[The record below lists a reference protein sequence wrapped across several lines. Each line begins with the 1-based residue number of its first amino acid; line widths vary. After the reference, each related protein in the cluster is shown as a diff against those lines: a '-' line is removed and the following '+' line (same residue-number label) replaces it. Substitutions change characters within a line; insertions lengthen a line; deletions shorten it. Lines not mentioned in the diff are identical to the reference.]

1 MAGGHTLGSGM
12 PADKTAS
19 EVDRFSP
26 VRLDASEHIAHE
38 IRLYVERKGLKPGD
52 RIGTEN
58 ELARE
63 FGVSRPTLREALR
76 LLAGS
81 HLIQVNQGRSGGI
94 FVSATANESM
104 GRNLSQAIATM
115 LATESVSLHELL
127 ETRIY
132 LEVPLAGLAA
142 EHASKETVAEMESA
156 IAAAEGHAPASD
168 EFRTADSRFHKAMAD
183 AAGNDLMVAF
193 TSWIL
198 EVLQPSLVAYMGPA
212 LEGDDILDQ
221 HRRILRAVRR
231 GQPAAAQRAMLQH
244 IEHVR
249 RVVRKLDARRAS
261 SG

>member
-1 MAGGHTLGSGM
+1 M
-12 PADKTAS
+12 PGDPAAS
-19 EVDRFSP
+19 ALDRFSP
-26 VRLDASEHIAHE
+26 VRLDASEHIARE

-104 GRNLSQAIATM
+104 GHNVSQAIATM
-115 LATESVSLHELL
+115 LATESTSLHELL
-127 ETRIY
+127 EARIY

-142 EHASKETVAEMESA
+142 ENADREAIEEMEAA
-156 IAAAEGHAPASD
+156 IAAAEGYDPASD
-168 EFRTADSRFHKAMAD
+168 EFRLADGHFHKAIAD
-183 AAGNDLMVAF
+183 AAGNELMVAF

-212 LEGDDILDQ
+212 LQGDDILDQ
-221 HRRILRAVRR
+221 HRRILRAIRR

-249 RVVRKLDARRAS
+249 RVVRKLDARR

>member
-1 MAGGHTLGSGM
+1 MA
-12 PADKTAS
+12 ADKSVPA
-19 EVDRFSP
+19 VDRFSP
-26 VRLDASEHIAHE
+26 VRLDASEHIARE

-104 GRNLSQAIATM
+104 GRNVSQAIATM

-127 ETRIY
+127 EARIY

-142 EHASKETVAEMESA
+142 EHADKETIAEMEAA
-156 IAAAEGHAPASD
+156 IAAAENAGDPASE
-168 EFRTADSRFHKAMAD
+168 EFRMADTRFHRAIAD
-183 AAGNDLMVAF
+183 AAGNDLMIAF
-193 TSWIL
+193 TGWIL

-212 LEGDDILDQ
+212 LNGDDILDQ

-231 GQPAAAQRAMLQH
+231 GQPAAAQRAMVHH

-249 RVVRKLDARRAS
+249 RVVRKLDTRAGRAS
-261 SG
+261 

>member
-1 MAGGHTLGSGM
+1 MAER
-12 PADKTAS
+12 TAS
-19 EVDRFSP
+19 PVDRFSP
-26 VRLDASEHIAHE
+26 VRLDASEHIASE

-94 FVSATANESM
+94 FVSSTANESM
-104 GRNLSQAIATM
+104 GRNVSQAIATM
-115 LATESVSLHELL
+115 LATESTSLHELL
-127 ETRIY
+127 EARIY

-142 EHASKETVAEMESA
+142 ENADREAIEEMEA
-156 IAAAEGHAPASD
+156 ALAAAEGHNPASD
-168 EFRTADSRFHKAMAD
+168 EFRLADGRFHKAIAD
-183 AAGNDLMVAF
+183 AAGNELMVAF

-221 HRRILRAVRR
+221 HRRILRAIRR

-249 RVVRKLDARRAS
+249 RVVRKLDARR

>member
-1 MAGGHTLGSGM
+1 M
-12 PADKTAS
+12 PGDQPAS
-19 EVDRFSP
+19 ALDRFSP
-26 VRLDASEHIAHE
+26 VRLDASEHIARE

-81 HLIQVNQGRSGGI
+81 HLIQVNQGRAGGI

-104 GRNLSQAIATM
+104 GRNVSQAIATM

-127 ETRIY
+127 EARIY

-142 EHASKETVAEMESA
+142 EHATEETIAAMESA
-156 IAAAEGHAPASD
+156 IEAAGGNAPASD
-168 EFRTADSRFHKAMAD
+168 EFRMADTRFHKAIAD

-212 LEGDDILDQ
+212 LEADEILSQ

-249 RVVRKLDARRAS
+249 RVVRKLDAQREKAS
-261 SG
+261 

>member
-1 MAGGHTLGSGM
+1 M
-12 PADKTAS
+12 PGDEAAAAI
-19 EVDRFSP
+19 DRFSP
-26 VRLDASEHIAHE
+26 VRLDASEHIARE

-104 GRNLSQAIATM
+104 GRNVSQAIATM

-127 ETRIY
+127 EARIY

-142 EHASKETVAEMESA
+142 EHATKATIAEMESS
-156 IAAAEGHAPASD
+156 IAEAEGNEPGSD
-168 EFRTADSRFHKAMAD
+168 EFRMADTRFHKAIAD

-212 LEGDDILDQ
+212 LNADDILSQ
-221 HRRILRAVRR
+221 HRRILRAIRR
-231 GQPAAAQRAMLQH
+231 GQPAAAQRAMLHH

-249 RVVRKLDARRAS
+249 RVVRKLDAQREKA
-261 SG
+261 G

>member
-1 MAGGHTLGSGM
+1 M
-12 PADKTAS
+12 TA
-19 EVDRFSP
+19 ENTAAPVDRFSP
-26 VRLDASEHIAHE
+26 VRLDASEHIARE

-81 HLIQVNQGRSGGI
+81 HLIQVNQGRAGGI

-104 GRNLSQAIATM
+104 GRNVSQAIATM

-127 ETRIY
+127 EARIY

-142 EHASKETVAEMESA
+142 EHATKETVAELESA
-156 IAAAEGHAPASD
+156 IAAAEGNDPASA
-168 EFRTADSRFHKAMAD
+168 EFRAADGRFHQAIAD
-183 AAGNDLMVAF
+183 AAGNELMVAF

-198 EVLQPSLVAYMGPA
+198 EVLQPSLVDYMGPA
-212 LEGDDILDQ
+212 LEADDILDQ
-221 HRRILRAVRR
+221 HRRILRAIRR

-249 RVVRKLDARRAS
+249 RVVRKLESRRAKAS
-261 SG
+261 

>member
-1 MAGGHTLGSGM
+1 MAVDRTFSA
-12 PADKTAS
+12 P
-19 EVDRFSP
+19 DRFSP

-81 HLIQVNQGRSGGI
+81 HLIQVNQGRAGGI
-94 FVSATANESM
+94 FVSASANESM
-104 GRNLSQAIATM
+104 GRNVSQAIATM

-127 ETRIY
+127 EARIY

-142 EHASKETVAEMESA
+142 ERADKETIAEMESA
-156 IAAAEGHAPASD
+156 IAAAEGNDPASD
-168 EFRTADSRFHKAMAD
+168 EFRNADGRFHKAIAD
-183 AAGNDLMVAF
+183 AAGNELMVAF

-198 EVLQPSLVAYMGPA
+198 EVLQPSLVEYMGPA
-212 LEGDDILDQ
+212 LDADDILDQ

-249 RVVRKLDARRAS
+249 RVVRKLDSKRGAAS
-261 SG
+261 

>member
-1 MAGGHTLGSGM
+1 M
-12 PADKTAS
+12 PANKTIS
-19 EVDRFSP
+19 PLDRFSP
-26 VRLDASEHIAHE
+26 VRLDASEHIARE

-81 HLIQVNQGRSGGI
+81 HLIQVNQGRAGGI

-104 GRNLSQAIATM
+104 GRNVSQAIATM

-127 ETRIY
+127 EARIY

-142 EHASKETVAEMESA
+142 ENAGAETIEEMESA
-156 IAAAEGHAPASD
+156 IAAAEGNEPASD
-168 EFRTADSRFHKAMAD
+168 EFRMADSRFHKAIAD
-183 AAGNDLMVAF
+183 AAGNDLMIAF

-198 EVLQPSLVAYMGPA
+198 EVLQPSLVAYMGPS
-212 LEGDDILDQ
+212 LEADDILEQ
-221 HRRILRAVRR
+221 HRRILRAIRR
-231 GQPAAAQRAMLQH
+231 GQSAAAQRAMLQH

-249 RVVRKLDARRAS
+249 SVVRKLDARGDKAAS
-261 SG
+261 

>member
-1 MAGGHTLGSGM
+1 VAGHTLDDAVPTEPTIS
-12 PADKTAS
+12 PI
-19 EVDRFSP
+19 DRFSP

-81 HLIQVNQGRSGGI
+81 HLIQVNQGRAGGI

-104 GRNLSQAIATM
+104 GRNVSQAIATM

-127 ETRIY
+127 QARIY

-142 EHASKETVAEMESA
+142 DNADKATVAEMESA
-156 IAAAEGHAPASD
+156 IEAADGHDPASD
-168 EFRTADSRFHKAMAD
+168 EFRMADTRFHSAIAD

-198 EVLQPSLVAYMGPA
+198 EVLQPSLVAYMGPS
-212 LEGDDILDQ
+212 LEADDILSQ
-221 HRRILRAVRR
+221 HRRILRAIRR

-249 RVVRKLDARRAS
+249 RVVRKLDAQRGNS
-261 SG
+261 S

>member
-1 MAGGHTLGSGM
+1 MT
-12 PADKTAS
+12 ADKSLSA
-19 EVDRFSP
+19 VDRFSP
-26 VRLDASEHIAHE
+26 VRLDASEHIARE

-104 GRNLSQAIATM
+104 GRNVSQAIATM

-127 ETRIY
+127 DARIY

-142 EHASKETVAEMESA
+142 ENADKDTVAELEAA
-156 IAAAEGHAPASD
+156 IAAAEGQDPASD
-168 EFRTADSRFHKAMAD
+168 EFRQADGHFHKTIAD

-221 HRRILRAVRR
+221 HRRILRAIRR

-249 RVVRKLDARRAS
+249 RVVRKLDARAGGGPS
-261 SG
+261 

>member
-1 MAGGHTLGSGM
+1 M
-12 PADKTAS
+12 PADSSAS
-19 EVDRFSP
+19 AADRFSP
-26 VRLDASEHIAHE
+26 VRLDASEHIARE

-81 HLIQVNQGRSGGI
+81 HLIQVNQGRAGGI
-94 FVSATANESM
+94 FVSSTANESM
-104 GRNLSQAIATM
+104 GHNLSQAIATM

-127 ETRIY
+127 ETRMY

-142 EHASKETVAEMESA
+142 ENAGKDTVAEMESA

-168 EFRTADSRFHKAMAD
+168 EFRMADTRFHKAIAD

-212 LEGDDILDQ
+212 LEADDILDQ

-244 IEHVR
+244 IEHIR
-249 RVVRKLDARRAS
+249 RVVRKLDARRAAGS
-261 SG
+261 

>member
-1 MAGGHTLGSGM
+1 
-12 PADKTAS
+12 
-19 EVDRFSP
+19 
-26 VRLDASEHIAHE
+26 
-38 IRLYVERKGLKPGD
+38 VERKGFKSSDPTS
-52 RIGTEN
+52 TEN

-104 GRNLSQAIATM
+104 GHNVSQAIATM
-115 LATESVSLHELL
+115 LATESTSLHELL
-127 ETRIY
+127 EARIY

-142 EHASKETVAEMESA
+142 ENADREAIEEMEAA
-156 IAAAEGHAPASD
+156 IAAAEGYDPASD
-168 EFRTADSRFHKAMAD
+168 EFRLADGHFHKAIAD
-183 AAGNDLMVAF
+183 AAGNELMVAF

-212 LEGDDILDQ
+212 LQGDDILDQ
-221 HRRILRAVRR
+221 HRRILRAIRR

-249 RVVRKLDARRAS
+249 RVVRKLDARR

>member
-1 MAGGHTLGSGM
+1 M

-19 EVDRFSP
+19 ADRFSP
-26 VRLDASEHIAHE
+26 IRLDASEHIARE

-81 HLIQVNQGRSGGI
+81 HLIQVNQGRAGGI
-94 FVSATANESM
+94 FVSSTANESM

-127 ETRIY
+127 EARIY

-142 EHASKETVAEMESA
+142 ENADEGTFAEMESA

-168 EFRTADSRFHKAMAD
+168 EFRMADTRFHKAIAD

-212 LEGDDILDQ
+212 LEADDILDQ

-244 IEHVR
+244 IEHIR
-249 RVVRKLDARRAS
+249 RVVRKLDARRAAAD
-261 SG
+261 

>member
-1 MAGGHTLGSGM
+1 M
-12 PADKTAS
+12 PADKTVPS
-19 EVDRFSP
+19 VDRFSP
-26 VRLDASEHIAHE
+26 VRLDASEHIASE
-38 IRLYVERKGLKPGD
+38 IRLYVERRGLKPGD

-76 LLAGS
+76 LLAGT
-81 HLIQVNQGRSGGI
+81 HLIQVNQGRAGGI

-104 GRNLSQAIATM
+104 GLGVSQAIATM

-127 ETRIY
+127 EARLY

-142 EHASKETVAEMESA
+142 EHAGKAAIAEMDSA

-168 EFRTADSRFHKAMAD
+168 EFRMADGRFHKAIAD

-212 LEGDDILDQ
+212 LDGDDILDQ
-221 HRRILRAVRR
+221 HRRILRAIRR

-249 RVVRKLDARRAS
+249 RVVRKLDARRAQS
-261 SG
+261 A

>member
-1 MAGGHTLGSGM
+1 VAAGHTLGAGM
-12 PADKTAS
+12 PADDTAS
-19 EVDRFSP
+19 AVDRFSP
-26 VRLDASEHIAHE
+26 VRLDASEHIARE
-38 IRLYVERKGLKPGD
+38 IRLYVERNGLKPGD

-94 FVSATANESM
+94 FVSSTANESM
-104 GRNLSQAIATM
+104 GLGVSQAIATM

-127 ETRIY
+127 EARIY

-142 EHASKETVAEMESA
+142 EHADRAAVAEMESA
-156 IAAAEGHAPASD
+156 IAAAEGLAPASD
-168 EFRTADSRFHKAMAD
+168 EFRHADSRFHKAIAE
-183 AAGNDLMVAF
+183 AAGNELMIAF

-198 EVLQPSLVAYMGPA
+198 EVLQPSLVAYMGPS
-212 LEGDDILDQ
+212 LSGDDILDQ
-221 HRRILRAVRR
+221 HRRILRAIRR

-249 RVVRKLDARRAS
+249 RVVRKLDARSAAGS
-261 SG
+261 

>member
-1 MAGGHTLGSGM
+1 M
-12 PADKTAS
+12 PSKSKAAAADN
-19 EVDRFSP
+19 RFSLT
-26 VRLDASEHIAHE
+26 RADASEQIAYE
-38 IRLYVERKGLKPGD
+38 IRRHIERQGLLPGD
-52 RIGTEN
+52 RIGTEQ
-58 ELARE
+58 ELAAE

-81 HLIQVNQGRSGGI
+81 HLIQVNQGRAGGI

-104 GRNLSQAIATM
+104 GRNVSQAIATM

-127 ETRIY
+127 EARIY

-142 EHASKETVAEMESA
+142 EHATKETVAEMESA
-156 IAAAEGHAPASD
+156 IAEAEGNDPASD
-168 EFRTADSRFHKAMAD
+168 EFRTADTRFHKAIAD
-183 AAGNDLMVAF
+183 AAGNDLMIAF

-212 LEGDDILDQ
+212 LEADEILAQ
-221 HRRILRAVRR
+221 HRRILRAIRR

-249 RVVRKLDARRAS
+249 RVVRKLDARR

>member
-1 MAGGHTLGSGM
+1 M
-12 PADKTAS
+12 PGDQAAS
-19 EVDRFSP
+19 ALDRFSP
-26 VRLDASEHIAHE
+26 VRLDASEHIARE

-81 HLIQVNQGRSGGI
+81 HLIQVNQGRAGGI

-104 GRNLSQAIATM
+104 GRNVSQAIATM

-127 ETRIY
+127 EARIY

-142 EHASKETVAEMESA
+142 EHADKATVAEMDSA
-156 IAAAEGHAPASD
+156 IAEAEGNDPASD
-168 EFRTADSRFHKAMAD
+168 EFRMADTRFHKAIAD

-212 LEGDDILDQ
+212 LEADEILAQ
-221 HRRILRAVRR
+221 HRRILRAIKR

-249 RVVRKLDARRAS
+249 RVVRKLDSQREKT
-261 SG
+261 G

>member
-1 MAGGHTLGSGM
+1 VARHTLPTEM
-12 PADKTAS
+12 TAS
-19 EVDRFSP
+19 SIDRFSP

-104 GRNLSQAIATM
+104 GRNVSQAIATM

-127 ETRIY
+127 EARIY

-142 EHASKETVAEMESA
+142 ENADQRTIETMEQA
-156 IAAAEGHAPASD
+156 IADAEGNDPASD
-168 EFRTADSRFHKAMAD
+168 EFRMADSRFHKAIAD

-212 LEGDDILDQ
+212 LNADDILSQ
-221 HRRILRAVRR
+221 HRRILRAIRR

-249 RVVRKLDARRAS
+249 RVVRKLDARGGATS
-261 SG
+261 

>member
-1 MAGGHTLGSGM
+1 M
-12 PADKTAS
+12 PGDHAAS
-19 EVDRFSP
+19 ALDRFSP
-26 VRLDASEHIAHE
+26 VRLDASEHIARE

-81 HLIQVNQGRSGGI
+81 HLIQVNQGRAGGI

-104 GRNLSQAIATM
+104 GRNVSQAIATM

-127 ETRIY
+127 EARIY

-142 EHASKETVAEMESA
+142 EHADKATVAEMDSA
-156 IAAAEGHAPASD
+156 IAEAE
-168 EFRTADSRFHKAMAD
+168 
-183 AAGNDLMVAF
+183 GNDLMVAF

-212 LEGDDILDQ
+212 LEADEILAQ
-221 HRRILRAVRR
+221 HRRILRAIKR

-249 RVVRKLDARRAS
+249 RVVRKLDSQREKT
-261 SG
+261 G